1 MQPRSRKSSTQDSYT
16 EDSTLYKTGTLGHN
30 GRMAKKQLSKGTKG
44 KGGVLL
50 QELKTLAAQHG
61 VRVREE
67 KLLRGTGYRVRSG
80 GCRVHGK
87 DMVFLDRDT
96 PVSERLELLL
106 DELSQREIQTEQLSP
121 PLRRM
126 LQGGASQ

>member
-1 MQPRSRKSSTQDSYT
+1 VPLRSRKSSPEET
-16 EDSTLYKTGTLGHN
+16 TLYKTSELGHN
-30 GRMAKKQLSKGTKG
+30 GGMAKKQPSKGTRG
-44 KGGVLL
+44 KAGALL

-61 VRVREE
+61 IRVREE
-67 KLLRGTGYRVRSG
+67 KLLRGAGYRVRSG

-96 PVSERLELLL
+96 SVSERLELLL

-121 PLRRM
+121 PLHRM
-126 LQGGASQ
+126 LQAGASR

>member
-1 MQPRSRKSSTQDSYT
+1 M
-16 EDSTLYKTGTLGHN
+16 
-30 GRMAKKQLSKGTKG
+30 
-44 KGGVLL
+44 L
-50 QELKTLAAQHG
+50 QELKTFATQHG
-61 VRVREE
+61 IRVREE
-67 KLLRGTGYRVRSG
+67 KLLRGAGYRVRSG

-87 DMVFLDRDT
+87 DMVFLDRDM

-126 LQGGASQ
+126 LQAGSSQ

>member
-1 MQPRSRKSSTQDSYT
+1 MSYT
-16 EDSTLYKTGTLGHN
+16 AETTLYKTGVLGHN
-30 GRMAKKQLSKGTKG
+30 GRMVKKQPSKKTKG

-67 KLLRGTGYRVRSG
+67 KLLRGAGYRVRSG

-87 DMVFLDRDT
+87 DMVFLDRDM

-106 DELSQREIQTEQLSP
+106 DELSQREIQSVDMSA

-126 LQGGASQ
+126 LRRGA